1 MENRY
6 IHIHQELIDACRAGH
21 RNAQYE
27 IYKRYYK
34 AMYNTSLRIVN
45 NSAEAEDIMQESF
58 LDAFQRLD
66 SYKALVVV
74 VGELQD
80 AVQNLARQQIYLQ
93 GELDAA
99 RKRQGIKAPFKTV
112 SDFKSEVTLSTL
124 PTDLT
129 SALKSQGKFSESR
142 IMRLTPLPPPACP

>member
-1 MENRY
+1 MLVPVLLAGLTNY
-6 IHIHQELIDACRAGH
+6 LSAKDDA
-21 RNAQYE
+21 E
-27 IYKRYYK
+27 
-34 AMYNTSLRIVN
+34 T
-45 NSAEAEDIMQESF
+45 
-58 LDAFQRLD
+58 

-99 RKRQGIKAPFKTV
+99 RKRQCIKAPFKTV